1 MQTEQQATML
11 AGFRDMVGLRS
22 NVKTRLC
29 MASAKN
35 VALYRPG
42 VLGKLGLANTE
53 LGFCRN

>member
-1 MQTEQQATML
+1 ML
-11 AGFRDMVGLRS
+11 AGSMDMVGLRS

-53 LGFCRN
+53 LGCCKN